1 MNFLAVRGPELLSK
15 WLGESEK
22 AVQTLFRRA
31 RSAAPAIVFFDEIDA
46 LAGARGEGSAGVNDR
61 VLAQLL
67 AELDGVA
74 GLATGPSATTKAGGS
89 AGQGKGWL
97 DRRVVVVAAT
107 NRPDLLDPALI
118 RPGRIDKK
126 VSPSLTRLSRT
137 ALPHLSPRPRA
148 HPPGAHRQEGL
159 RAAAGR
165 PFPRPGDGDG
175 SDSPGPSPTAPPHR
189 PALPMFQR
197 APNARPGDDG
207 RL

>member
-126 VSPSLTRLSRT
+126 VYVPPPDGPSRAQVMVMVVIRLAPPPPRSLT
-137 ALPHLSPRPRA
+137 ALPCPCSNGPLTRAQVTMDACEWPVLPTPHAVNVLS
-148 HPPGAHRQEGL
+148 L
-159 RAAAGR
+159 
-165 PFPRPGDGDG
+165 
-175 SDSPGPSPTAPPHR
+175 
-189 PALPMFQR
+189 LP
-197 APNARPGDDG
+197 
-207 RL
+207 

>member
-74 GLATGPSATTKAGGS
+74 GLATGPSATTTKAGQGK
-89 AGQGKGWL
+89 GKGWL

-175 SDSPGPSPTAPPHR
+175 SNSPGPSPSPPC
-189 PALPMFQR
+189 PARVPT
-197 APNARPGDDG
+197 APNARPDDEG
-207 RL
+207 RLL

>member
-74 GLATGPSATTKAGGS
+74 GLATGPSATTTKAGGGP
-89 AGQGKGWL
+89 AGKGKGWL

-126 VSPSLTRLSRT
+126 VYVPPPDGPSRAQVMVVMRPAPPPPRSLT
-137 ALPHLSPRPRA
+137 ALPMSQRP
-148 HPPGAHRQEGL
+148 L
-159 RAAAGR
+159 
-165 PFPRPGDGDG
+165 
-175 SDSPGPSPTAPPHR
+175 
-189 PALPMFQR
+189 
-197 APNARPGDDG
+197 ARPGDD
-207 RL
+207 